1 MDNLPDGY
9 QRVVTTLSKQYFDYL
24 GGGTT
29 QEEIDC
35 VKMAEWLVNI
45 KMPNVKGTSWNLY
58 KCSIKAYFKFID
70 SPNSKDAIFIL
81 NSASLGYRRENTPS
95 RKVKSGSDSR
105 LSLLSKELQNPK
117 RKYGSLTLL
126 WFKTCLLTG
135 ARPNEIWDAEFKSI
149 SGIEHL
155 RIKNSKVVEMDSSR
169 LRKDQAGRTRFHYRS
184 VPLNHLFPEDLHF
197 IKRFLTSSKLLA
209 EALDAEP
216 IIGKPSGREQV
227 YDACRAT
234 IYSASRVSTPLEQ
247 KKISLGT
254 ARHIFRDNTK
264 RDLEDQGVK
273 GKLLDVYLAILLG
286 HGSTDTNYAYG
297 TDSGALTSKKINIE
311 MLGKEKEMFL
321 RRVLTRYD

>member
-9 QRVVTTLSKQYFDYL
+9 QRVVTTLRKQYFDYL
-24 GGGTT
+24 GCSTN
-29 QEEIDC
+29 QDEIKC
-35 VKMAEWLVNI
+35 IKMAEWLIGI
-45 KMPNVKGTSWNLY
+45 KMPNVKGTTWNLY
-58 KCSIKAYFKFID
+58 KCSIKAFFKGVD
-70 SPNSKDAIFIL
+70 SEDSKAAILIL
-81 NSASLGYRRENTPS
+81 NSASLGYRRENSPS
-95 RKVKSGSDSR
+95 RKVKTGSDSR

-135 ARPNEIWDAEFKSI
+135 ARPNEIWDAEFHNL

-184 VPLNHLFPEDLHF
+184 IPLDHLQADDIHF
-197 IKRFLTSSKLLA
+197 IKRFLASSKLLA
-209 EALDAEP
+209 DALDA
-216 IIGKPSGREQV
+216 KPKDSSSTGREQV

-234 IYSASRVSTPLEQ
+234 IYSASRITTPLEQ

-264 RDLEDQGVK
+264 RDLMDQGIK

-297 TDSGALTSKKINIE
+297 TDSGALTTKKINIE